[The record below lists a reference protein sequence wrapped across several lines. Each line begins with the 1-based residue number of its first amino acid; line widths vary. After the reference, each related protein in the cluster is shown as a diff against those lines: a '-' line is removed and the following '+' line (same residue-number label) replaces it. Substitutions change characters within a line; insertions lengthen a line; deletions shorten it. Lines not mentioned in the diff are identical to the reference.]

1 MSSDPP
7 PFVLF
12 GPAHLAVLVGTVLL
26 ALVLVRPVRARP
38 EGPWARLLRYGLAA
52 LLLAIIG
59 FEIAM
64 GVAGGWL
71 RLEHVWPLQLCDL
84 AMLLAVSSLITR
96 DRRTAELLYFWA
108 LAGSGLAMV
117 TPDLRQGFPRWEFL
131 VFFGLHGLVVVAA
144 LVLTFGFG
152 LRPRPG
158 SARRAFLATAG
169 YAALVG
175 GVNALLG
182 TNFMFLR
189 ARPATPTILDWF
201 GPWPLYIGAAGAL
214 AFCLFWLLAL
224 PFSRSAA
231 PPGAGPPGP
240 PGPPGPAPPD
250 GGAGPARRT

>member
-1 MSSDPP
+1 VFSGTPP

-12 GPAHLAVLVGTVLL
+12 GPAHLAVLLGTILL
-26 ALVLVRPVRARP
+26 ALVLIRRVRARP
-38 EGPWARLLRYGLAA
+38 PGSSARVLRYGLAT

-59 FEIAM
+59 FEIGM

-71 RLEHVWPLQLCDL
+71 TLENVLPLQLCDL
-84 AMLLAVSSLITR
+84 AMLLAVYSLITR

-131 VFFGLHGLVVVAA
+131 VFFGLHGLVVEAA

-152 LRPRPG
+152 LRPGPA
-158 SARRAFLATAG
+158 SARRAFLATAV

-189 ARPATPTILDWF
+189 ARPVNPTILDWF

-224 PFSRSAA
+224 PFKPPAA
-231 PPGAGPPGP
+231 PAAA
-240 PGPPGPAPPD
+240 GPPGPAPPY
-250 GGAGPARRT
+250 GGAGPATRT

>member
-1 MSSDPP
+1 MFSDPAP

-12 GPAHLAVLVGTVLL
+12 GVAHVTVLLGTVLL
-26 ALVLVRPVRARP
+26 ALVLARRVRARP
-38 EGPWARLLRYGLAA
+38 SGALAGGFRYALAT

-59 FEIAM
+59 FEMAM

-71 RLEHVWPLQLCDL
+71 TLQNVLPLQLCDL
-84 AMLLAVSSLITR
+84 AMLLAVYSLIR
-96 DRRTAELLYFWA
+96 LDRRTAELLYFWA

-131 VFFGLHGLVVVAA
+131 AFFGLHGLVVVAA

-175 GVNALLG
+175 GVNAMLG

-201 GPWPLYIGAAGAL
+201 GPWPLYIVAAGAL

-224 PFSRSAA
+224 PFRR
-231 PPGAGPPGP
+231 P
-240 PGPPGPAPPD
+240 PAPPAASPPAPAPPY
-250 GGAGPARRT
+250 GGAGPATRT